1 MAKQAVAQVLAAD
14 RDATLA
20 RIASMTA
27 DLEAIAAAAVD
38 SNLDDEHDPEGSTVA
53 FEREQLAA
61 VRAAAQAHL
70 ADIEAALVRLDA
82 GRYGL
87 CERCGERI
95 AQERLAL
102 LPGRG
107 CASPAP
113 HEQNGDSHTVT
124 IEG

>member
-87 CERCGERI
+87 CERCGENI

-102 LPGRG
+102 LPGARLCIT
-107 CASPAP
+107 CAARAKR
-113 HEQNGDSHTVT
+113 
-124 IEG
+124 